1 MAVRVVR
8 ADSDFREWDRLHT
21 LLSRSFAYM
30 EGRIDPPSSLNRM
43 TAETLREKAGEETLL
58 LAWDGEMLVGC
69 GYARDDGETLY
80 LGKLAVDQAYR
91 RRGILRS
98 LIAYAEDMA
107 RADGKSALE
116 LQTRI
121 ELVENHATFATLGFV
136 KSGEEAHAGY
146 DRPTSIWMR
155 KAI

>member
-1 MAVRVVR
+1 MAVRVAR
-8 ADSDFREWDRLHT
+8 AEPDFHNWDGLHV
-21 LLSRSFAYM
+21 LLTHSFAYM

-43 TAETLREKAGEETLL
+43 TVETLREKAGEETLM
-58 LAWDGEMLVGC
+58 LAWDGEVLVGC

-121 ELVENHATFATLGFV
+121 ELFENHATFATLGFV
-136 KSGEEAHAGY
+136 KSGESAHEGY
-146 DRPTSIWMR
+146 DRPTSITMR

>member
-1 MAVRVVR
+1 MAVRVAR
-8 ADSDFREWDRLHT
+8 AEPGFHNWDGLHA
-21 LLSRSFAYM
+21 LLTHSFAYM
-30 EGRIDPPSSLNRM
+30 EGRIDPPSSLDRM
-43 TAETLREKAGEETLL
+43 TVETLREKAVEETLL
-58 LAWDGEMLVGC
+58 LAWDGEVLVGC

-98 LIAYAEDMA
+98 LIGFAEDMA

-116 LQTRI
+116 LQTRV
-121 ELVENHATFATLGFV
+121 ELVENHATFATLGFI
-136 KSGEEAHAGY
+136 KSGESAHEGY
-146 DRPTSIWMR
+146 DRPTSITMR